1 MKPYP
6 YDKQAKQQLPM
17 PEGLTIVEQATYQA
31 ISFLAARY
39 TLGKISSEQAVK
51 EYKSIIHQYEQLSA
65 DERLIHHY
73 AQLTKDIEIVSL
85 RFKKEQTLEAANLMY
100 DILYGFTRLT
110 EKDRANYLQ
119 GGEN

>member
-1 MKPYP
+1 
-6 YDKQAKQQLPM
+6 M
-17 PEGLTIVEQATYQA
+17 PEGLTSVEQATYQA
-31 ISFLAARY
+31 ISFLTARY

-65 DERLIHHY
+65 DERLIQHY

-100 DILYGFTRLT
+100 DILYGFIRLT
-110 EKDRANYLQ
+110 EKDRINYLQ
-119 GGEN
+119 GGEIDDRSAKRSSKTL